1 MSIINN
7 VLSKVLGSHND
18 RLIKKYNGQVSK
30 INSLEEKMRSM
41 SDDELVSMTA
51 ELKERLSNKES
62 EESILAESFAVVR
75 EASQRVLG
83 LRHYDV
89 QLIGGMVLNE
99 GSIAEMGTG
108 EGKTLVATL
117 PAYLNA
123 LDGKGVHI
131 VTVNDYLAKR
141 DSEWMGK
148 VFSFLGLSVGVVVS
162 GMSGDEKQ
170 KAYACDITYAT
181 NNELGFDYL
190 RDNMAFSQEQKTQK
204 KLIFAIIDEVDS
216 ILIDEARTPLVISG
230 PTGDHAEV
238 YNAIDKMIPSFTLQ
252 TEVGEGKEVEVIV
265 AGDYTL
271 DEKHKQVFLTD
282 DGHIKAEEMLI
293 EAGAL
298 PPESSLYDSS
308 NIILMQHLLS
318 GLRAHILFK
327 KNVDY
332 LVKDDEVVIVDEFT
346 GRTMEGRRWSE
357 GLHQAIEAKEN
368 VSIKKENQ
376 TLASITYQNYFRL
389 YEKLSGM
396 TGTAETEASE
406 LQAIYGLEVVVVPPN
421 TISSRVDHSDLIYG
435 TMNEKLDAVM
445 KDIQVCQKIM
455 QPVLVGTNSIESSE
469 SVSALLTKNK
479 IKHEVLNA
487 KQHQREAEIIA
498 NAGAPGAVTIS
509 TNMAGRGTD
518 IVLGGRPLEGASE
531 AETELW
537 KAKHQSV
544 IDSGG
549 LHIIG
554 TERNES
560 RRVDNQLR
568 GRSGRQGDI
577 GSTRFYLSL
586 EDSLMKIFAS
596 EKTASMMKKLG
607 MKEGEALEHSWLNKT
622 IANAQKKVEGMHYD
636 ARKHLLEYDDV
647 ANDQRKVI
655 YQLRDELMGTEDVK
669 ERYEIIRESVISDL
683 FYEYISPKV
692 LEADWNPEGL
702 ENALAL
708 DYASD
713 IPIQKSISAGVDVDQ
728 ILTMLLQ
735 GFESAHEMKE
745 TAVGSE
751 NMRTFEKA
759 VMLRALDQHWKDHL
773 AVMDQLRQSVNLRG
787 YGQKNPV
794 QEYKR
799 ESFSM
804 FTLLLDTIN
813 IEMVRALC
821 SLSIERNSPPIAP
834 DSSSLINQ
842 EKINSSQT
850 KNPIIQR
857 PKITRQPSKLKVG
870 RNDPCPCGSGKKY
883 KQCHG

>member
-41 SDDELVSMTA
+41 GDDELVSMTA
-51 ELKERLSNKES
+51 ELKERLNNKES

-99 GSIAEMGTG
+99 GSISEMGTG

-123 LDGKGVHI
+123 LSGKGVHI
-131 VTVNDYLAKR
+131 VTVNDYLARR

-148 VFSFLGLSVGVVVS
+148 VFSFLGLSVGTVVS
-162 GMSGDEKQ
+162 GMSSEEKQ
-170 KAYACDITYAT
+170 KAYSCDITYAT

-190 RDNMAFSQEQKTQK
+190 RDNMAFSQQQKAQK
-204 KLIFAIIDEVDS
+204 KLVFAIIDEVDS

-238 YNAIDKMIPSFTLQ
+238 YKAIDKMIPSFTLQ
-252 TEVGEGKEVEVIV
+252 TETGEGKEVEVLV

-282 DGHIKAEEMLI
+282 DGHIKAEDMLI
-293 EAGAL
+293 DAGAL
-298 PPESSLYDSS
+298 APGASLYDPS

-318 GLRAHILFK
+318 GLRAHVLFK

-332 LVKDDEVVIVDEFT
+332 LVKEDEIVIVDEFT

-396 TGTAETEASE
+396 TGTAETEAAE
-406 LQAIYGLEVVVVPPN
+406 LQDIYGLEVVVVPPN
-421 TISSRVDHSDLIYG
+421 TSSARIDHSDLIYG
-435 TMNEKLDAVM
+435 TVDEKLDAVM
-445 KDIQVCQKIM
+445 KDINECQNNM

-518 IVLGGRPLEGASE
+518 IVLGGRPVEGASE
-531 AETELW
+531 AETESW
-537 KAKHQSV
+537 IAKHKSV

-647 ANDQRKVI
+647 ANDQRKVV

-669 ERYEIIRESVISDL
+669 ERYKAIRSGVISDL
-683 FYEYISPKV
+683 FAGHISAKS
-692 LEADWNPEGL
+692 LEADWDIDGL
-702 ENALAL
+702 EDALKV
-708 DYASD
+708 DYGEN
-713 IPIQKSISAGVDVDQ
+713 ISIHTKIDKGLEVDV
-728 ILTMLLQ
+728 ILSEILEV
-735 GFESAHEMKE
+735 FETSHEAKE
-745 TAVGSE
+745 ASIGAET
-751 NMRTFEKA
+751 MRTFEKA
-759 VMLRALDQHWKDHL
+759 VMLRALDQHWKEHL
-773 AVMDQLRQSVNLRG
+773 AVMDSLRQSVNLRG

-794 QEYKR
+794 QEFKR

-813 IEMVRALC
+813 IDMVKAVC
-821 SLSIERNSPPIAP
+821 SVSLEQTNLKQEEGELKNQKKLTPTKTKKPLAQSSKIIRKPITQ
-834 DSSSLINQ
+834 I
-842 EKINSSQT
+842 
-850 KNPIIQR
+850 
-857 PKITRQPSKLKVG
+857 KVG